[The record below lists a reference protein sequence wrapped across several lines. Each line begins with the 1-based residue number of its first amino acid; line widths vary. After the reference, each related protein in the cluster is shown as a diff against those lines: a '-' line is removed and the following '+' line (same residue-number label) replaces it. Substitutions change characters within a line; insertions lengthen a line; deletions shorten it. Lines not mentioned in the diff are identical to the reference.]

1 MLTTRP
7 ICTVLKHI
15 ISEKVPLYN
24 PACAAVCTVVLLP
37 TANYG
42 VKKHAPLQA
51 KAGRDNSACRDIH
64 SNRPL
69 SNQQVVC
76 QDTDAR
82 LQELLKALRLSEAVA
97 LTLKSFA
104 EKRFPS
110 SKTAS
115 ALISALAREGDVGGV
130 QKTKHIVDTLYPSF
144 SEEQMRFEHC
154 HAEALSRAG
163 RASEAIMMFERLFVT
178 EKGHRVKIC
187 SRLTFLAAYLVKED
201 MIDEVGQLARMCE
214 RLAER
219 GYFHPLSNVWRVLF
233 LSEKRRYHATAWEL
247 VESVNAC
254 YHPQARPFLEKKV
267 NSILSHALDRCDVD
281 AVQRLLN
288 VVLYLGMQE
297 PSGLVLSFLLEFHC
311 DAGDVKN
318 AQRTFE
324 HARTHCIELNPVTLY
339 RYTCFLSSEG
349 IQIPRDVLLM
359 KYKMDPRK
367 ARDAAKQSTIKFK
380 F

>member
-7 ICTVLKHI
+7 LCTVLRHI
-15 ISEKVPLYN
+15 ITEKVTPYT
-24 PACAAVCTVVLLP
+24 PTCAAVCTVVILP

-42 VKKHAPLQA
+42 RTKNTLQA
-51 KAGRDNSACRDIH
+51 KADDENAARRGIH
-64 SNRPL
+64 SNKPL
-69 SNQQVVC
+69 SNSQVFC

-82 LQELLKALRLSEAVA
+82 LQELLKALRLTEAVA
-97 LTLKSFA
+97 LTVKSFA

-130 QKTKHIVDTLYPSF
+130 QKTKRLVNALYPSF
-144 SEEQMRFEHC
+144 SQEQMRFEHC

-163 RASEAIMMFERLFVT
+163 RANEAIVMFEQLFVA
-178 EKGHRVKIC
+178 EKDHRVKIC

-201 MIDEVGQLARMCE
+201 MIDEVGELARMCE
-214 RLAER
+214 RLADR
-219 GYFHPLSNVWRVLF
+219 GYFHPLSNVWKVLF
-233 LSEKRRYHATAWEL
+233 VSEKRRYHATAWEL
-247 VESVNAC
+247 VEFVRAC
-254 YHPQARPFLEKKV
+254 RQPRARSFLEKKV
-267 NSILSHALDRCDVD
+267 NAILSHALDRCDVD

-288 VVLYLGMQE
+288 VVLYLGMHE

-324 HARTHCIELNPVTLY
+324 HSRTHGIELNPVTLY

-367 ARDAAKQSTIKFK
+367 ARDAAKHSTIKFK